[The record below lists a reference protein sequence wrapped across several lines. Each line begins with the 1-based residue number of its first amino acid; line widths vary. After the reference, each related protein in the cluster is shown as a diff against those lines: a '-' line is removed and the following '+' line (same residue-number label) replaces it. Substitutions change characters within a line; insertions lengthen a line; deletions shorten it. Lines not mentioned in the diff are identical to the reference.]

1 MNSAAIVELNDC
13 DARVARDGAIVARS
27 MGIAALKKGRVVLGD
42 EALKIAHLDPRNA
55 FTRFWSN
62 LNQDSFKH
70 SATSVR
76 HNADLAFAHLLAL
89 HEAAGQ
95 PEELAFAV
103 PGGFTNPQ
111 LSLLLGLGEAAPFSI
126 TALVDAA
133 VAATAATAGVRA
145 GPCNHLDLCLHHA
158 TVTPLAVSGAV
169 ERGEVKLVHD
179 AGLLSIHDCCANF
192 IADLFIQQSRFD
204 PLRHGEAERALY
216 QQLPAWLQGLE
227 RDRELSL
234 EIQFQNARHQAR
246 LRREPLLDALRPLY
260 DKIIG
265 AVDPASHALLSH
277 RLAALPGFAD
287 QLPNAQVLDEDAVF
301 RGCRGHASAIDRG
314 QGVYF
319 VTRLEGLAS
328 PAPAAS
334 APLSEPGLPP
344 DPGQESPG
352 ATHVLVN
359 GAAHPLGP
367 APRYLRASGE
377 TAMTEGA
384 EAPCSVSL
392 QDGQAVLSLAAGA
405 RVFIDGAPAAAGAVL
420 RPGASL
426 SVPGGAEF
434 VFIQVLP
441 KV

>member
-1 MNSAAIVELNDC
+1 MNSAVIVELNDC
-13 DARVARDGAIVARS
+13 DARVDRDGAIVARS
-27 MGIAALKKGRVVLGD
+27 MGIAALKEGQVVLGD

-70 SATSVR
+70 PATSIR

-145 GPCNHLDLCLHHA
+145 GACNHLDLCLHHA
-158 TVTPLAVSGAV
+158 TLTPLAVSGVV

-179 AGLLSIHDCCANF
+179 AGLLAIHDCCANF
-192 IADLFIQQSRFD
+192 IADLFIQHSRFD

-234 EIQFQNARHQAR
+234 EIQFENARHRAR

-265 AVDPASHALLSH
+265 AVDPASQALLSH
-277 RLAALPGFAD
+277 RLAELPGFVD

-301 RGCRGHASAIDRG
+301 RGCRGHASAADRE

-319 VTRLEGLAS
+319 VTCIEGLAS
-328 PAPAAS
+328 PAPEAS
-334 APLSEPGLPP
+334 VPLSEPAIPP
-344 DPGQESPG
+344 DPG

-377 TAMTEGA
+377 TAMTKGA

-405 RVFIDGAPAAAGAVL
+405 VVFIDGAPAAAGAVL
-420 RPGASL
+420 RPGAAL
-426 SVPGGAEF
+426 SVAGGAEF

-441 KV
+441 QA